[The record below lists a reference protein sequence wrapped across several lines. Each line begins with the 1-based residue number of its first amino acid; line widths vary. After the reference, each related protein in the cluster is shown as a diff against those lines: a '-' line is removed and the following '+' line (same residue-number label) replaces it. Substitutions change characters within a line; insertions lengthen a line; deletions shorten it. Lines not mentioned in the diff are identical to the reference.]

1 MFSLL
6 FLVLAAGCSGP
17 TPPSD
22 SGVEDVA
29 ATTARAAP
37 AGVTYTNAYWFGR
50 RGEQVGFTK
59 GDKHVVGDRF
69 VAGPSP
75 DATVVDLEGLYVVP
89 PYGEAHNHSV
99 DGPGTDKAAAR
110 YVEQGIFYY
119 KNPNG
124 IAGYTQPMLAEW
136 DKPDTLDV
144 SLAYGGLS
152 VDEGHP
158 ETLYKTLIG
167 YGLYANYD
175 AEKLDGEAF
184 FDVGTIELLDAKW
197 PTILANNPDFLKLY
211 LLEHDTP
218 DSDGL
223 SEGVFRE
230 IVRRAKA
237 AGLTTTVHVE
247 TVQDLALVVDAGAD
261 EAAHLPAYNLRIAK
275 DEGLAT
281 IPDDLVRKMAD
292 TGTVV
297 ITTTNVS
304 QGRDYAA
311 DDLALVMQRQADNLK
326 RMHAAGVP
334 IAIGSDTFFQTAW
347 DEVKTLRALEAF
359 NDAELLTLWVETPAL
374 SIFPNRK
381 IGVLAPGYEASFLAL
396 ACNPLQDIECSQQ
409 IQLGIKQGITLID
422 AAAREL
428 AESP

>member
-1 MFSLL
+1 MQSQNKRYLYECILVRGKQFYQGRQTIVGIALL
-6 FLVLAAGCSGP
+6 P
-17 TPPSD
+17 T
-22 SGVEDVA
+22 
-29 ATTARAAP
+29 
-37 AGVTYTNAYWFGR
+37 
-50 RGEQVGFTK
+50 
-59 GDKHVVGDRF
+59 
-69 VAGPSP
+69 SP

-218 DSDGL
+218 DSNGGGRVSRD
-223 SEGVFRE
+223 RE
-230 IVRRAKA
+230 ARQGGRADDD
-237 AGLTTTVHVE
+237 HVE

-292 TGTVV
+292 P
-297 ITTTNVS
+297 
-304 QGRDYAA
+304 
-311 DDLALVMQRQADNLK
+311 
-326 RMHAAGVP
+326 VP
-334 IAIGSDTFFQTAW
+334 S
-347 DEVKTLRALEAF
+347 
-359 NDAELLTLWVETPAL
+359 
-374 SIFPNRK
+374 S
-381 IGVLAPGYEASFLAL
+381 
-396 ACNPLQDIECSQQ
+396 
-409 IQLGIKQGITLID
+409 
-422 AAAREL
+422 
-428 AESP
+428 